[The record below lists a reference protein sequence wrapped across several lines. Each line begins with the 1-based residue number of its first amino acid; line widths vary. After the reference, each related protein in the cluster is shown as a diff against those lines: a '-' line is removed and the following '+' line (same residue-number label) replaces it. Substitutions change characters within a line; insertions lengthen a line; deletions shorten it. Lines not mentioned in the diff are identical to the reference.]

1 MTCLCI
7 RATNNTNFGVIILI
21 ALPSACAIREPIH
34 RAKEVFTRKMK
45 NVPIEVNPDQRTHQA
60 PPLPPWQRTNSK
72 PNPRMLGPT
81 IPYHST
87 KQVTI
92 TVYLSVDQSAFVS
105 QHNEVVSFMSTVDI
119 RYLVDFYVSLCLG
132 CTHLIQRWLKGE
144 VILLR

>member
-1 MTCLCI
+1 MTCLCV
-7 RATNNTNFGVIILI
+7 RAINNTNFGVIILI
-21 ALPSACAIREPIH
+21 ALPSICATREPIH

-45 NVPIEVNPDQRTHQA
+45 NVTSEVNQDQNPAGPTTT
-60 PPLPPWQRTNSK
+60 PWQRTNSK

-92 TVYLSVDQSAFVS
+92 TVYLSVDQSAYVS
-105 QHNEVVSFMSTVDI
+105 PHNEVVSFVSTVDI